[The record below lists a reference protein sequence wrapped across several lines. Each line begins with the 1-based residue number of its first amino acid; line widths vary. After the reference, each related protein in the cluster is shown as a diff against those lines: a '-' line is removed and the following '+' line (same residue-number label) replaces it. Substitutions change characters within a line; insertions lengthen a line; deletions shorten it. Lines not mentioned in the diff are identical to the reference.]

1 MASRK
6 TSKAKRE
13 SKNNGNGKRDKRGLS
28 SKRKVSSAKKI
39 PAASP
44 KPSPLV
50 ELKANANLLVRF
62 RRRLVNQDLSA
73 ITVDGYMHDLNY
85 FFRRLREFEGRV
97 VELKKIS
104 AADLR
109 AFRQEMINIKRQ
121 KAASI
126 NRRVQALKRFFSWAL
141 QQKLVRKNPAEEL
154 RFVKRKAS
162 TQPLA
167 LSKPEVHALL
177 RVAGLSS
184 HGLAKRNYAILQ
196 LMLQAGLR
204 ISEVVKL
211 QYRDIQVKERSGMVR
226 ISDGKGLKEREVP
239 LNATARRALLTYFKS
254 LDKLKS
260 KSPVFLSK
268 QGSGATIRAIQLMV
282 SSLARR
288 AKIQRIKVSPHTLRH
303 TFASNYLKANPGN
316 LVELAALLGHE
327 SLNTTAIYTKASK
340 EKLQQGVENSEI
352 NIYDDWDK
360 IIWIYGYLNS
370 FFLERSSLLNSMA

>member
-1 MASRK
+1 VVNKRRK
-6 TSKAKRE
+6 KKVKNEAKKAKNKAKPKKSE
-13 SKNNGNGKRDKRGLS
+13 SKSR
-28 SKRKVSSAKKI
+28 SKRS
-39 PAASP
+39 AASQATQ
-44 KPSPLV
+44 
-50 ELKANANLLVRF
+50 LKANANLLARF
-62 RRRLVNQDLSA
+62 RKKLVSQDLSV
-73 ITVDGYMHDLNY
+73 ITVDGYIHDLDY
-85 FFRRLREFEGRV
+85 FFRWLLELEGHAV
-97 VELKKIS
+97 NVKKIS

-109 AFRQEMINIKRQ
+109 AFRQEMVNIKRQ

-126 NRRVQALKRFFSWAL
+126 NRRIQALKRFFNWAV
-141 QQKLVRKNPAEEL
+141 QQKLIRKNPAEEL

-167 LSKPEVHALL
+167 LSKAEVHALL
-177 RVAGLSS
+177 RVSGLSS
-184 HGLAKRNYAILQ
+184 HGLAKRNYAMLQ

-211 QYRDIQVKERSGMVR
+211 QYRDIQVKERSGMVQV
-226 ISDGKGLKEREVP
+226 SDGKGLKEREVP

-254 LDKLKS
+254 LDKLKP

-268 QGSGATIRAIQLMV
+268 QGSGATVRAIQLMV

-288 AKIQRIKVSPHTLRH
+288 AKVQRIKVSPHTLRH

-352 NIYDDWDK
+352 NIYDD
-360 IIWIYGYLNS
+360 
-370 FFLERSSLLNSMA
+370 

>member
-1 MASRK
+1 MGKRK
-6 TSKAKRE
+6 TSKAK
-13 SKNNGNGKRDKRGLS
+13 SNGKGNSDKRGLN
-28 SKRKVSSAKKI
+28 SKGKASSARAKAKT
-39 PAASP
+39 PAASQ
-44 KPSPLV
+44 SAQLGV
-50 ELKANANLLVRF
+50 LKLNANLLARF
-62 RRRLVNQDLSA
+62 KRRLINQDLSA
-73 ITVDGYMHDLNY
+73 ITVNGYMHDLNY
-85 FFRRLREFEGRV
+85 FFRWLREFEGRL
-97 VELKKIS
+97 VELKKIGS
-104 AADLR
+104 ADLR

-121 KAASI
+121 KAASV
-126 NRRVQALKRFFSWAL
+126 NRRVQALKRFFSWAV

-167 LSKPEVHALL
+167 LSKAEVHALL

-254 LDKLKS
+254 RDKDKLKP
-260 KSPVFLSK
+260 KSPIFISTQEGCPTVR
-268 QGSGATIRAIQLMV
+268 TVQLMV
-282 SSLARR
+282 SNLARR
-288 AKIQRIKVSPHTLRH
+288 AKVERMKVSPHTLRH

-352 NIYDDWDK
+352 NIYDD
-360 IIWIYGYLNS
+360 
-370 FFLERSSLLNSMA
+370 

>member
-1 MASRK
+1 VISKKIIGKNKRK
-6 TSKAKRE
+6 ASKAKNRFK
-13 SKNNGNGKRDKRGLS
+13 SK
-28 SKRKVSSAKKI
+28 SKASNAKAKT
-39 PAASP
+39 PVASP
-44 KPSPLV
+44 SAQ
-50 ELKANANLLVRF
+50 LKANANLLARF
-62 RRRLVNQDLSA
+62 RKKLVSQDLST
-73 ITVDGYMHDLNY
+73 ITVDGYIHDLDY
-85 FFRRLREFEGRV
+85 FFRWMREFDGNLR
-97 VELKKIS
+97 ELKKIN

-109 AFRQEMINIKRQ
+109 AFRQEMVNIKRQ

-126 NRRVQALKRFFSWAL
+126 NRRIQALKRFFYWAS
-141 QQKLVRKNPAEEL
+141 QQKLIRKNPAEEL
-154 RFVKRKAS
+154 RFVKRKSS

-167 LSKPEVHALL
+167 LSKAEVHVLL

-184 HGLAKRNYAILQ
+184 HGLAKRNYAMLQ

-226 ISDGKGLKEREVP
+226 VSDGKGLKEREVP

-254 LDKLKS
+254 LDKLKP

-352 NIYDDWDK
+352 NIYDD
-360 IIWIYGYLNS
+360 
-370 FFLERSSLLNSMA
+370 